1 MSYFPAFINFENKK
15 ILIVGA
21 GKIAFSK
28 LTHLLEFS
36 SNIAVL
42 SNDFNTEIENTIKEN
57 NLEALKKNYQSSDL
71 DGYDIVIAAL
81 DNIEIQKLIYED
93 SRKQNCLCNCVD
105 LPKLCDF
112 IFPAY
117 IKKGDLTIA
126 ISTNGN
132 SPAVSKQLRIY
143 LEKLIPNSIT
153 NFLEEMKEYRNTM
166 PKGIERMKFLE
177 QKAKS
182 YFSSLK

>member
-1 MSYFPAFINFENKK
+1 MSYFPAFVNLENKK

-28 LTHLLEFS
+28 LTHLLEFTS
-36 SNIAVL
+36 DITIL
-42 SNDFNTEIENTIKEN
+42 SNNFTDEIQNTIEKH
-57 NLEALKKNYQSSDL
+57 NLKALNKNYTSSDL
-71 DGYDIVIAAL
+71 ESYDIVIAAL

-105 LPKLCDF
+105 LPKQCDF

-117 IKKGDLTIA
+117 IKEGDLTIA

-132 SPAVSKQLRIY
+132 SPAVSKQLRIW
-143 LEKLIPNSIT
+143 LEKKLPNNIAT
-153 NFLEEMKEYRNTM
+153 FLNEMKEYRNTM

-177 QKAKS
+177 KKAKS